1 MVKRPKDG
9 KEEVAPGYE
18 ASFDVNDYS
27 PAIDAIIKVM
37 GTETLSVKRVR
48 KTLEAMFNNKFK
60 EHRDEI
66 RHSIVDRYLE
76 IRAEEAK
83 NDDAGLS
90 DQEKMKQKIE
100 QLERENRMLSAKL
113 NAGLRAVQIH
123 KGITKRKKSQTLPD
137 KKPKKRK
144 MVKASNL
151 SKEEPITPELARFLG
166 TSGFV
171 SRVDA
176 IRRMWK
182 YIKENNLQNP
192 KNRKEIICDDR
203 MRPIF
208 GDKIGMF
215 ETSKV
220 ISKHFIR
227 GNSLPASNV
236 KKIVSKTSD
245 HASNDDK
252 DGEHSAENGIGI
264 KDSETKSSFSTD
276 SKEKSKAKNHKNKKG
291 GAKKKSGDHSK

>member
-1 MVKRPKDG
+1 MVKKSKDG
-9 KEEVAPGYE
+9 KEEVAPGYS
-18 ASFDVNDYS
+18 ALFDVKDLY

-60 EHRDEI
+60 EHREEI
-66 RHSIVDRYLE
+66 RKSIVDRYLQ
-76 IRAEEAK
+76 IRADEAK
-83 NDDAGLS
+83 NENAGLS

-123 KGITKRKKSQTLPD
+123 KGITKRKTFQTLPD

-144 MVKASNL
+144 DDKGL
-151 SKEEPITPELARFLG
+151 KPFQKEPITPELARFFG
-166 TSGFV
+166 YHRTGISGGCNQ
-171 SRVDA
+171 
-176 IRRMWK
+176 
-182 YIKENNLQNP
+182 NNNP
-192 KNRKEIICDDR
+192 KNRKEILCDDR
-203 MRPIF
+203 MKPIF

-227 GNSLPASNV
+227 GNSLPPSKVKGSAGNNTLNDVEVTRGKNSSSASGDSNVQRSSKSNNV
-236 KKIVSKTSD
+236 KKS
-245 HASNDDK
+245 
-252 DGEHSAENGIGI
+252 
-264 KDSETKSSFSTD
+264 
-276 SKEKSKAKNHKNKKG
+276 
-291 GAKKKSGDHSK
+291 GAKKDRSHLKKEVMEKISSS

>member
-1 MVKRPKDG
+1 MVKKSKDG
-9 KEEVAPGYE
+9 KEEVAPGYS
-18 ASFDVNDYS
+18 ALFDVKDLY

-60 EHRDEI
+60 EHREEI
-66 RHSIVDRYLE
+66 RKSIVDRYLQ
-76 IRAEEAK
+76 IRADEAK
-83 NDDAGLS
+83 NENAGLS

-123 KGITKRKKSQTLPD
+123 KGITKRKTFQTLPD

-144 MVKASNL
+144 MIKASNL
-151 SKEEPITPELARFLG
+151 SKKEPITPELARFLG
-166 TSGFV
+166 TTEQV

-176 IRRMWK
+176 IRIMWK

-192 KNRKEIICDDR
+192 KNRKEILCDDR
-203 MRPIF
+203 MKPIF

-227 GNSLPASNV
+227 GNSLPPSKVKGSAGNNTLNDVEVTRGKNSSSASGDSNVQRSSKSNNV
-236 KKIVSKTSD
+236 KKS
-245 HASNDDK
+245 
-252 DGEHSAENGIGI
+252 
-264 KDSETKSSFSTD
+264 
-276 SKEKSKAKNHKNKKG
+276 
-291 GAKKKSGDHSK
+291 GAKKDRSHLKKEVMEKISSS